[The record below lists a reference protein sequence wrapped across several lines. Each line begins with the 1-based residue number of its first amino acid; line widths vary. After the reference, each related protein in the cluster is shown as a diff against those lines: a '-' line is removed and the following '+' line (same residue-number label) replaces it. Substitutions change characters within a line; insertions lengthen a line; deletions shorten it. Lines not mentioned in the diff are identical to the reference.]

1 MKELCGI
8 INVYKEKGFTSHDVV
23 NVVRGALNRA
33 KTGHTGTLDPDAEGV
48 LPICVGKATKLADF
62 IMADIKEYIAEL
74 TLGVTTTTQDLSGNI
89 IEEKEVKATKE
100 EITSA
105 VLSFQGEI
113 YQTPPMYSA
122 IKVNGKKLYELAR
135 EGKEIERKQR
145 LVNIYELEILEF
157 ISYNKLKIRVLCSK
171 GTYIRALCNDIG
183 QKLGCGGA
191 MSELLRTRSGQFRLE
206 NSLKL
211 EKVKELAKAGNYEA
225 FILSPEEVMPE
236 LKKFTVSSKADKFL
250 MNGNKIS
257 TNFVYDF
264 NGEIDEKVFIYDSN
278 KRLIGI
284 YQVYDGF
291 IKPLTMLI

>member
-62 IMADIKEYIAEL
+62 IMADVKEYIAEL
-74 TLGVTTTTQDLSGNI
+74 TLGITTTTQDSSGDV
-89 IEEKEVKATKE
+89 IEEKEVTASKD
-100 EITSA
+100 EIISA

-183 QKLGCGGA
+183 QKLGCGGI
-191 MSELLRTRSGQFRLE
+191 MSELLRTRSGQFYLE
-206 NSLKL
+206 KSLKL
-211 EKVKELAKAGNYEA
+211 DEIKRLAKEEKYEE
-225 FILSPEEVMPE
+225 FILSPEEVMPK
-236 LKKFTVSSKADKFL
+236 LKKFTVSPKADKYL

-257 TNFVYDF
+257 TGFIHDF
-264 NGEIDEKVFIYDSN
+264 NGEIDEQVFIYDNN

-291 IKPLTMLI
+291 VKPLTMLI